1 MFKNHPKGLIPAAL
15 ANMGERFGFYTM
27 MAILT
32 LFLMSKFNITGTEAG
47 SLYSIFY
54 GAIYILALVGGTI
67 ADRLQNY
74 KGTIIAGLII
84 MSVGYLFLAM
94 PALITTK
101 YVALAALLVIAFG
114 NDLFKGNLQAL
125 VGQMYDNDEYRS
137 KRDSGFQIFYMFI
150 NIGAMFAPFL
160 ATWVRNTFVAMQGYA
175 YNSDLPALCHSYLD
189 GKMSQEVING
199 RFAELALQVSNG
211 VAPAD
216 LSAFSLSYLDAF
228 NTGFHYAF
236 LTAVVA
242 MAISLA
248 IFLFTKRI
256 LPNPKSKTVSTAS
269 NLSKEEIKQ
278 DAKEIKQRI
287 YALLAVFGVVIFFWF
302 SFHQNGLT
310 LTMFAKDYTH
320 LGGVFN
326 SVEIFQSINP
336 FLVVFLTPLVIAIFG
351 SLAKKGKE
359 PSTPKKI
366 AIGMG
371 IAAFAFLIMAI
382 GSIGLPLFQDTVAQ
396 GGLADEA
403 RVTPWLLF
411 AVYFILTVA
420 ELFISPL
427 GLSFVSKVAPAH
439 MQGLMQGGW
448 LTATAVGNF
457 SLVLGAVMYE
467 NISISVTWTVFVTV
481 CVTSMLVMLAMVKWL
496 ERVAK

>member
-32 LFLMSKFNITGTEAG
+32 LFLMSKFNISGTEAG

-54 GAIYILALVGGTI
+54 GAIYILALVGGII
-67 ADRLQNY
+67 ADKLRNY
-74 KGTIIAGLII
+74 KGTIITGLII
-84 MSVGYLFLAM
+84 MSLGYFLLSM

-101 YVALAALLVIAFG
+101 YIALAALLVIAFG
-114 NDLFKGNLQAL
+114 NGLFKGNLQAL
-125 VGQMYDNDEYRS
+125 VGQMYDNDQYRD

-160 ATWVRNTFVAMQGYA
+160 ATWVRNTFVEMQGFA
-175 YNSDLPALCHSYLD
+175 YNADLPGLCHQFLD
-189 GKMSQEVING
+189 GKMSEDVVSG
-199 RFAELALQVSNG
+199 RFSTLASSVSGG
-211 VAPAD
+211 VMPQD
-216 LSAFSLSYLDAF
+216 FSAFAVNYLDAF

-242 MAISLA
+242 MAISL
-248 IFLFTKRI
+248 IVFLATKRH
-256 LPNPKSKTVSTAS
+256 LPTPRPKTTATVNFSA
-269 NLSKEEIKQ
+269 EELHKN
-278 DAKEIKQRI
+278 AKEIRQRI
-287 YALLAVFGVVIFFWF
+287 YALLAVFGIVIFFWF

-310 LTMFAKDYTH
+310 LTFFAKDYTL
-320 LGGVFN
+320 LGGLFP
-326 SVEIFQSINP
+326 SAEIFQSINP
-336 FLVVFLTPLVIAIFG
+336 ILVVFLTPIIIAIFG
-351 SLAKKGKE
+351 SMAKKGKE

-371 IAAFAFLIMAI
+371 IAAFAFVIMAI
-382 GSIGLPLFQDTVAQ
+382 GSIGLPKLDDVTAQ
-396 GGLADEA
+396 GGLTDAL

-411 AVYFILTVA
+411 ATYFILTVA

-427 GLSFVSKVAPAH
+427 GLSFVSKVAPPH

-457 SLVLGAVMYE
+457 SLVLGAMMYE
-467 NISISVTWTVFVTV
+467 NISISITWTVFVSV
-481 CVTSMLVMLAMVKWL
+481 CVVSMLVMLAMVNWL
-496 ERVAK
+496 EKVAK